1 MKRIALI
8 LIYNLC
14 LSFLCAQTNYYTES
28 TTFNEDDYI
37 YQIDVLSSG
46 FVELYNQDNQWI
58 GSYPMYKSN
67 GTIFVQPEY
76 GYIDLYDNDSW
87 ADSENK
93 MNSIIKGALTIAEQ
107 NSVKGSKL
115 YIELHINSTTGK
127 VDDVKFSFSNRN
139 SWVNISVPTYRK
151 MEVQIKD
158 QLFYNL
164 TDDGRKLTYIF
175 TWNSIEF

>member
-1 MKRIALI
+1 
-8 LIYNLC
+8 
-14 LSFLCAQTNYYTES
+14 
-28 TTFNEDDYI
+28 
-37 YQIDVLSSG
+37 
-46 FVELYNQDNQWI
+46 
-58 GSYPMYKSN
+58 
-67 GTIFVQPEY
+67 
-76 GYIDLYDNDSW
+76 
-87 ADSENK
+87 

-151 MEVQIKD
+151 MELQIKD